1 MIFFCSSLMRSG
13 QIRILSRI
21 MMPLLIVQF
30 LLGMFAN
37 LFITFSTSTDPNP
50 LAVVFT
56 GGSPALMV
64 HVLIA
69 VVLLMLALQVLVTAA
84 FINRRPVVGVASAG
98 FASIALSFFTGIAF
112 VYSGYENDSLSYLMA
127 VGFLFG
133 LIIYG
138 SLTGRGEKPL
148 QRRDRRKQKP
158 ELRTL
163 SPASRTNTV
172 TVDRRWNRHLR
183 GIRPDQLQSRNDQ
196 HSTRINNSGSRT
208 ARVPF
213 SLRDLE
219 EQDLVAHDRAT
230 GQHCHCHLQHSPG
243 IIYHRD
249 RDIRKHRR
257 RLSKWDCYRPRPLH
271 WGSTQPSRQK
281 SESIPAISCNDK
293 LEKITYFSLSHLF
306 QEFLANK

>member
-1 MIFFCSSLMRSG
+1 
-13 QIRILSRI
+13 

-138 SLTGRGEKPL
+138 SLAGRGEK
-148 QRRDRRKQKP
+148 
-158 ELRTL
+158 TT
-163 SPASRTNTV
+163 PAERPTKTETGPSNT
-172 TVDRRWNRHLR
+172 
-183 GIRPDQLQSRNDQ
+183 I
-196 HSTRINNSGSRT
+196 
-208 ARVPF
+208 
-213 SLRDLE
+213 
-219 EQDLVAHDRAT
+219 
-230 GQHCHCHLQHSPG
+230 
-243 IIYHRD
+243 
-249 RDIRKHRR
+249 
-257 RLSKWDCYRPRPLH
+257 RPRPLGLTLSQLIVGGIVTFGGFALISFNPGTINTAL
-271 WGSTQPSRQK
+271 GSITLVLGLLGFLSAYGIWKNKTWSLTITRLVNIAIILFSTGQ
-281 SESIPAISCNDK
+281 ESYTIATATSAN
-293 LEKITYFSLSHLF
+293 TVAGSLSGTVIALGLCIGVVLNLPGRN
-306 QEFLANK
+306 QKASQQYLVMTN

>member
-112 VYSGYENDSLSYLMA
+112 VYSGYANDSLSYLMA

-133 LIIYG
+133 LIIFGYFA
-138 SLTGRGEKPL
+138 GRGERP
-148 QRRDRRKQKP
+148 
-158 ELRTL
+158 T
-163 SPASRTNTV
+163 PATTKETTPSN
-172 TVDRRWNRHLR
+172 
-183 GIRPDQLQSRNDQ
+183 
-196 HSTRINNSGSRT
+196 
-208 ARVPF
+208 
-213 SLRDLE
+213 
-219 EQDLVAHDRAT
+219 
-230 GQHCHCHLQHSPG
+230 
-243 IIYHRD
+243 II
-249 RDIRKHRR
+249 
-257 RLSKWDCYRPRPLH
+257 RPRPLGLTLLQLIGGGIVTFGGFALIGFNPGTINTAL
-271 WGSTQPSRQK
+271 GSITLVLGLLAFLSAYAIWKSKTWSLTITRIVTIAIVLFSTGQESYTVATATIANTVAGSLGGTVIALGLCIGVVLNLPGRQ
-281 SESIPAISCNDK
+281 
-293 LEKITYFSLSHLF
+293 LLS
-306 QEFLANK
+306 